1 MAWLLAVVAVLAN
14 AAQPGA
20 DDPLT
25 AADGQRLEEAIA
37 SIVVNASTPAEMPRE
52 VTITARSVNAF
63 FRFQGAGLLPSG
75 IGEPELR
82 FLDSGRISGRA
93 TIDLDQI
100 RTQRERGQ
108 LDPLRYVSGQV
119 EVLAVVVAQ
128 AADHVGQVEIESI
141 SIGGI
146 PMPPAVLVELVRHYS
161 RTEQHPGV
169 DITEP
174 FTLPY
179 AIAALRVESGRAV
192 IEQ

>member
-1 MAWLLAVVAVLAN
+1 MVSLLAG
-14 AAQPGA
+14 AAQPGP

-25 AADGQRLEEAIA
+25 AADGQQLEDAIA
-37 SIVVNASTPAEMPRE
+37 SIIKNAATPINAPRA
-52 VTITARSVNAF
+52 VTVTARSVNAF
-63 FRFQGAGLLPSG
+63 LRFQGAGQLPVG
-75 IGEPELR
+75 VDEPELQ
-82 FLDSGRISGRA
+82 FLDSGRVSGRA
-93 TIDLDQI
+93 TINLDAI
-100 RTQRERGQ
+100 RTQQQRGQ

-119 EVLAVVVAQ
+119 EVLAVIILQ
-128 AADHVGQVEIESI
+128 AADHIGQVEIETVSV
-141 SIGGI
+141 GGI

-179 AIAALRVESGRAV
+179 AITGLRVENGRAV